1 MMASTF
7 ITSCTPGWAPDALG
21 KRVDDAATALDVGV
35 AALVVRDDA
44 LTTLTVAEGD
54 YTTLR
59 VSSLGALHV
68 TGDTGGD
75 GVVSNAGVFAVQE
88 SGDSKIYL
96 AQLAGCVGGTEMQC
110 DIVNGVSCTNAG
122 TFAVQVDGD
131 ALTALQS
138 IAAAT
143 SGSAGTEG
151 NLFNATSVTVAG
163 TDSATV
169 DVSDL
174 GRVNIIIKGSD
185 IAVTDP
191 FDVWVSGNGGVAWY
205 FLQSVTPVA
214 ANGAGSAF
222 TSRYGSVSL
231 DSSGLD
237 TVKLVAHGVETVTA
251 SCYGR

>member
-1 MMASTF
+1 MASTF
-7 ITSCTPGWAPDALG
+7 ITSCTPGWARAALG
-21 KRVDDAATALDVGV
+21 KRADDAATALDVGV
-35 AALVVRDDA
+35 AALVVRDDE

-54 YTTLR
+54 YTQLR
-59 VSSLGALHV
+59 VSSTGALHV
-68 TGDTGGD
+68 TGDGGD
-75 GVVSNAGVFAVQE
+75 GVVSNAGTFAVQE

-96 AQLAGCVGGTEMQC
+96 AQLAGCVGGTELQV
-110 DIVNGVSCTNAG
+110 DLVNSAACTNAG